1 MQAVGLVDYK
11 GNMKKDAKRIRRFAV
26 LMAMAAGIVSPQLTG
41 CSSDKAAKQGEVK
54 KAAGDLPVT
63 GIVAK
68 TSMTANGI
76 AVLGTLYANEE
87 VSLVAEI
94 AGKVKGIYFREGS
107 SVKKGDLLLKV
118 DDADLQAELMRAQFE
133 LKLLS
138 EKLERQRI
146 LLERESVSREAFDQV
161 QTDYNMLQAD
171 IELLEVRISRTE
183 IRAPFDGTIGFR
195 YVSEGSYVQAST
207 PIATIVDNSV
217 LKLEFSISER
227 YSMNDLMGK
236 EVVFQVVGSDK
247 TYEAKVYALAP
258 SLDENRMLTL
268 RARFQ
273 NRNMELRAGM
283 FATGNLIFDGRTE
296 FIAVPTEA
304 VVPEMDGKRLWVLK
318 NGQAALVPVETE
330 SRDEKNVEVISG
342 IAVGDTVLTGGLM
355 QLREGMRVDVT
366 IKK

>member
-26 LMAMAAGIVSPQLTG
+26 LMALAAGIVSPQLTG

-273 NRNMELRAGM
+273 NRNMEDGVYCRADGSRG
-283 FATGNLIFDGRTE
+283 AGDGR
-296 FIAVPTEA
+296 EA
-304 VVPEMDGKRLWVLK
+304 VVGVEERSGCTGAGGDGEPRREECGGDFGHRGGRYGADGRADAVARRHAGGCDHQEIRARKM
-318 NGQAALVPVETE
+318 
-330 SRDEKNVEVISG
+330 SFEV
-342 IAVGDTVLTGGLM
+342 
-355 QLREGMRVDVT
+355 
-366 IKK
+366 

>member
-26 LMAMAAGIVSPQLTG
+26 LMALAAGIVSPQLTG

-247 TYEAKVYALAP
+247 TPGSLAGREP
-258 SLDENRMLTL
+258 HAD
-268 RARFQ
+268 A
-273 NRNMELRAGM
+273 AGA
-283 FATGNLIFDGRTE
+283 FPEPEYGTAGRYVRYGEFD
-296 FIAVPTEA
+296 I
-304 VVPEMDGKRLWVLK
+304 
-318 NGQAALVPVETE
+318 
-330 SRDEKNVEVISG
+330 
-342 IAVGDTVLTGGLM
+342 
-355 QLREGMRVDVT
+355 
-366 IKK
+366 